1 MAGSRLPNVSTRTRP
16 VPDYEGKGPYEPV
29 IDERASDEQ
38 VDELFKI
45 LGGEEQESTT
55 VFNIYGLAINFECD
69 IKAAPWPPVSASF
82 FLTKHRPAA
91 IRW

>member
-55 VFNIYGLAINFECD
+55 VFNIYGLAID
-69 IKAAPWPPVSASF
+69 
-82 FLTKHRPAA
+82 TKHDPFLPPLISNATSRRRRGRRALHHSF
-91 IRW
+91 